1 MSLEPSQNDESDS
14 PLPQIVG
21 AESVGAQERA
31 EPVSDAA
38 KLQLIATAI
47 HEAGHAVMALL
58 LGRSVQKVTIAP
70 GKLQSG
76 DMRLGICEMKKGRS
90 KASKDAVEDDVLI
103 LLAGMVAESRF
114 TGQYCHAGAAQD
126 LLAVKRILQNR
137 AGNERQLARLQRR
150 MLDKT
155 EYLLDDPGNAR
166 AVQSVARELL
176 QRTTISGRS
185 VRHLFDQATV

>member
-1 MSLEPSQNDESDS
+1 MSLEPSEYDESDS
-14 PLPQIVG
+14 PLSPIGG
-21 AESVGAQERA
+21 AESVGAPKDA
-31 EPVSDAA
+31 AAAPDAA
-38 KLQLIATAI
+38 KLQLIATAV
-47 HEAGHAVMALL
+47 HEAGHAVMAIL

-103 LLAGMVAESRF
+103 LLAGMVAEARF
-114 TGQYCHAGAAQD
+114 TGQYCHSGAAQD

-155 EYLLDDPGNAR
+155 EYLLDDPGNAQ
-166 AVQSVARELL
+166 AVQSVAQELL
-176 QRTTISGRS
+176 QRTTISGRA
-185 VRHLFDQATV
+185 VRHLFDQATI